1 MPFVTS
7 QRSRR
12 SVVRCSLHKPVG
24 IMERLRALL
33 HRFEA
38 HQSLTYFF
46 IRVFL
51 GFALFIRGLIFI
63 GDQEAL
69 MNLILASGM
78 EWALPNAL
86 IHYITLAHLGGGLML
101 LFGLLTRVAA
111 LAQIPILFGAVF
123 FIHWQEGLFT
133 AGQSLELAAMVLFL
147 LVLVFLA
154 GPGDLSMDH
163 HFFGKEETPNP
174 QEEPLRSSAPPSTP
188 PSRPRPIHTRE
199 KQPETERVDV

>member
-1 MPFVTS
+1 MDK
-7 QRSRR
+7 
-12 SVVRCSLHKPVG
+12 LHA
-24 IMERLRALL
+24 LR

-51 GFALFIRGLIFI
+51 GFALFIRGIIFI

-69 MNLILASGM
+69 MSLIVSSGVD
-78 EWALPNAL
+78 WAFPNAL

-101 LFGLLTRVAA
+101 LFGLLTRAAA

-123 FIHWQEGLFT
+123 FVHWQEGLFA
-133 AGQSLELAAMVLFL
+133 AGQSLELAVLVLFL

-154 GPGDLSMDH
+154 GPGDLSMDYYL
-163 HFFGKEETPNP
+163 FRKKEAPETASASLP
-174 QEEPLRSSAPPSTP
+174 RTGTSAPK
-188 PSRPRPIHTRE
+188 PRPLSM
-199 KQPETERVDV
+199 PERQTETNGVDVL

>member
-1 MPFVTS
+1 
-7 QRSRR
+7 
-12 SVVRCSLHKPVG
+12 
-24 IMERLRALL
+24 MERLRALL

-63 GDQEAL
+63 SDQEAL
-69 MNLILASGM
+69 MSLILAGGM
-78 EWALPNAL
+78 EWAFPTAL

-101 LFGLLTRVAA
+101 LFGLLTRLAA
-111 LAQIPILFGAVF
+111 LVQIPILFGAVF
-123 FIHWQEGLFT
+123 FIHWQEGLFA
-133 AGQSLELAAMVLFL
+133 AGQSLELAALVLFL

-163 HFFGKEETPNP
+163 HFFGKEKTPEHR
-174 QEEPLRSSAPPSTP
+174 EEALRSTAPPST
-188 PSRPRPIHTRE
+188 SASKPRPIHTRE
-199 KQPETERVDV
+199 NHSETERVDV